1 MLKLIVFDCDG
12 VLFDSRAANEAFY
25 NDMLAAFSCPPMS
38 REELDFVHMH
48 NVVDS
53 VQHIFRHYP
62 RIEQGAVERYRAGID
77 YGRFLKYLNMEE
89 GLVEFLEMARQRCR
103 LAIST
108 NRTNTM
114 RSLLAAYRL
123 TDYFDMVVTAADVK
137 NPKPAPDALLAILA
151 AFDCRPEEALFI
163 GDSILDQHHAA
174 GCEVPFIAFKNSEL
188 TADYHVNGFADLG
201 NLAVIKAS
209 LC

>member
-1 MLKLIVFDCDG
+1 MIC
-12 VLFDSRAANEAFY
+12 SR
-25 NDMLAAFSCPPMS
+25 LFSCPPMS

-62 RIEQGAVERYRAGID
+62 GIEQGAVERYRAGID
-77 YGRFLKYLNMEE
+77 YGRFLKYLKMED

-114 RSLLAAYRL
+114 RPLLATIQADRL
-123 TDYFDMVVTAADVK
+123 LRYGGYCRRCKKSQTGPGCTARHPLSV
-137 NPKPAPDALLAILA
+137 
-151 AFDCRPEEALFI
+151 
-163 GDSILDQHHAA
+163 
-174 GCEVPFIAFKNSEL
+174 
-188 TADYHVNGFADLG
+188 
-201 NLAVIKAS
+201 
-209 LC
+209 